1 MRRYWHLIIGF
12 FVIASL
18 AWFSSVY
25 ASPTYPPV
33 TGFVVDTANI
43 IDNLAEAR
51 ITARLEALEA
61 TSTSEIAV
69 ATVPSL
75 EGYSI
80 EEYST
85 GLFSYW
91 GIGKAK
97 QDNGVLL
104 LVAPSEREVRIE
116 VGYGLEGA
124 LTDIESADI
133 INNILVPAFREDEYS
148 QGIEQA
154 VDAIIVAVDGE
165 YSATSAYSGDTGIG
179 GWVAAIFILL
189 VVGFVGFAILAQI
202 IFTLSRSKSIVAGGF
217 VGAGFGAIGGAMV
230 GSVMLGVLLGIGF
243 GLLLDWALSRHPS
256 FQKLRQKAAEDYK
269 KAKSDW
275 PPKSGGWTSGGF
287 GGGRSGGSSGGFG
300 GFGGGSSG
308 GGGASG
314 RW

>member
-1 MRRYWHLIIGF
+1 MRRYWYLVIGF
-12 FVIASL
+12 FITASL
-18 AWFSSVY
+18 VWFSSVH
-25 ASPTYPPV
+25 AAPTYPTV
-33 TGFVVDTANI
+33 SGFVVDAANI
-43 IDNLAEAR
+43 IDDVTETR
-51 ITARLEALEA
+51 ITSRLEALEA

-124 LTDIESADI
+124 LTDLESADI
-133 INNILVPAFREDEYS
+133 INSVLVPAFRENKYS

-154 VDAIIVAVDGE
+154 VDAIVVAVDGE

-179 GWVAAIFILL
+179 GWIAAIFILL
-189 VVGFVGFAILAQI
+189 IVGFIGLVILTQI
-202 IFTLSRSKSIVAGGF
+202 MFTLSRSKSIVAGGF
-217 VGAGFGAIGGAMV
+217 VGAGFGAIGGAIV
-230 GSVMLGVLLGIGF
+230 GSVMLGVLLGVGF

-256 FQKLRQKAAEDYK
+256 FQKFRQQAIEDHK
-269 KAKSDW
+269 KAKSNW

-287 GGGRSGGSSGGFG
+287 GGGRSGGSSGGFR